1 MIKKI
6 KVKRNY
12 KLEMSSYKEIIKNEI
27 YIGQNKRRWNPA
39 LMGFVYKVVNKIHLI
54 DIRSFLSVLKRG
66 FYLISEIIRNRGK
79 FVIAG
84 NSKTN
89 GRTIL
94 KLILKSKQPII
105 KTIYYAGGI
114 SRRKENIRQYLE
126 VKKGVTNIHVRAKF
140 IKQLLGLKRMRTKP
154 AIMVILDANQ
164 GKYLINECKKL
175 GISTM
180 GGGSTNLNLP
190 NLTYKLIGNFVGR
203 KQRIVLLVLLYHA
216 IYEGIRKETSVF
228 ASYKPEINI
237 LKQQITLK
245 KEELA
250 RIRYFKKSRRGF
262 EEQIR
267 KEKRKKRREE
277 LRKYKIKPSIGGNE
291 IRTNIITQ

>member
-6 KVKRNY
+6 KAKRNY
-12 KLEMSSYKEIIKNEI
+12 KLELSSYKEIIKNEI

-39 LMGFVYKVVNKIHLI
+39 LMGFVYKVVNKIHII
-54 DIRSFLSVLKRG
+54 DIKSFLSVLKKG

-89 GRTIL
+89 GNTIL

-126 VKKGVTNIHVRAKF
+126 VKKGVTNIHVRVKF

-154 AIMVILDANQ
+154 AIMVILDAYQ

-203 KQRIVLLVLLYHA
+203 KQRIVLLILLYHA
-216 IYEGIRKETSVF
+216 IYEGMRKETSVF
-228 ASYKPEINI
+228 ASYKKDIKK
-237 LKQQITLK
+237 LKQNIIKK
-245 KEELA
+245 KEELS
-250 RIRYFKKSRRGF
+250 RIQKFKKVKRKM
-262 EEQIR
+262 EEKVKQEKREKRR
-267 KEKRKKRREE
+267 KELRR
-277 LRKYKIKPSIGGNE
+277 YKVKPITIGKQHETIIK
-291 IRTNIITQ
+291 Q